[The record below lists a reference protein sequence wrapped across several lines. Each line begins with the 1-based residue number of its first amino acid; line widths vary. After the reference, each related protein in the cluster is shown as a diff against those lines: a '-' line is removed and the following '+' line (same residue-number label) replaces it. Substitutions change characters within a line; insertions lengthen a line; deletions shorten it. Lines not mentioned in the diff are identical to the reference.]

1 MDSALKNPY
10 EMGQL
15 WIKVSQ
21 VVMEP
26 MLLMGWQGVSFPLGL
41 IRLGRKPR
49 LLISALP
56 EPSREVRISK
66 WNNWQTE

>member
-1 MDSALKNPY
+1 MDSALKNSY

-26 MLLMGWQGVSFPLGL
+26 MLLMGWQGVSFPLGEEAKVIYL
-41 IRLGRKPR
+41 SIAR
-49 LLISALP
+49 
-56 EPSREVRISK
+56 
-66 WNNWQTE
+66 T